1 MAANID
7 DIIDNINYIFDNK
20 EIPKY
25 TWIHLICS
33 DTIIE
38 SIIEDDRVKIIY
50 KDTELAGVPLPYPMI
65 KIQINDRNIHFMSNK
80 NLVDVD
86 KNAIYLLFGGNSDL
100 KIKVGE
106 ENYDEK

>member
-1 MAANID
+1 
-7 DIIDNINYIFDNK
+7 
-20 EIPKY
+20 
-25 TWIHLICS
+25 
-33 DTIIE
+33 
-38 SIIEDDRVKIIY
+38 
-50 KDTELAGVPLPYPMI
+50 
-65 KIQINDRNIHFMSNK
+65 MSNK